1 MGERRLQDEGSSS
14 LGVGAVLAIIAGVL
28 VLVCAML
35 FLLRRASRWWK
46 HRLRSAKV
54 LDEIEM
60 EFVNDDDG
68 EFLRSTDTTNLNR
81 GGGLGSEWD
90 ADANEK
96 QLTASS
102 SDRRNP
108 TGLYCV
114 SAGFTHLH
122 WHACPSV
129 SRRRKITQTGTLPL
143 RAQHQQEHTHQ
154 AIAFPTCLWGSAR
167 LRHGRD

>member
-1 MGERRLQDEGSSS
+1 VWWQASRQRLTRVALQMGERRLQDEGSSS

-96 QLTASS
+96 QLTAS
-102 SDRRNP
+102 R
-108 TGLYCV
+108 
-114 SAGFTHLH
+114 
-122 WHACPSV
+122 
-129 SRRRKITQTGTLPL
+129 
-143 RAQHQQEHTHQ
+143 
-154 AIAFPTCLWGSAR
+154 
-167 LRHGRD
+167 